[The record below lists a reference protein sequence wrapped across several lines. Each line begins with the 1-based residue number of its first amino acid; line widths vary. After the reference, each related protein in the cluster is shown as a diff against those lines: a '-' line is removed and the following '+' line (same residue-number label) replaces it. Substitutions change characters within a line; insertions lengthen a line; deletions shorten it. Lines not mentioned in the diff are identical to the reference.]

1 MRFSWKLLLLPV
13 LAVLAA
19 TPAHA
24 RERSGEGGGASTAGG
39 QRIEVRPY
47 IEAAQILSAELTP
60 GNDTVTYTRLAVGVD
75 TSING
80 RNTAGEVSLRY
91 ARTIG
96 WGNDA
101 PDGDE
106 ITGIARVSASI
117 IPRTLTIEAGGLA
130 TRTHFESNGGSV
142 LNPFSGDGD
151 SNTLYSVYAGP
162 SLQTYAGDVALMANY
177 RIGYTRLE
185 GPDGILSAP
194 DGDPVDVF
202 DHSTVHV
209 ATLHAGTKPGDVLPV
224 GLGLGAGW
232 YREDISNLDQRAED
246 RHVRADVTVPV
257 SRTVALVGG
266 VGYEDVE
273 ISSRNALFDADGKPV
288 FDSKGRLK
296 TDKSAPRV
304 MAYDVDGLIWDVGV
318 IWRPSVRTTLE
329 AHVGRRYGATS
340 YHGSFGW
347 QMTRRSSVNVMVY
360 DNVAG
365 FGGQLNN
372 ALSSLPTSFVA
383 VRNALTGDLNSCVGS
398 LEQGSCLGSALGS
411 VRSATFRGR
420 GVAVRYA
427 VDLGRIQAGIG
438 AGYDRR
444 KFIAAEGTIL
454 ASANGVIDEN
464 VWLAAYANLRLDRRS
479 TLSGDIRA
487 NWLNSGFDTDG
498 NVTAWGAGLAYDRLL
513 TDRLSATAA
522 VRLDGITREI
532 EEDSSYLTALLGL
545 RYSF

>member
-1 MRFSWKLLLLPV
+1 MRFSCKLLLLSV
-13 LAVLAA
+13 AAVLSA
-19 TPAHA
+19 TPALA
-24 RERSGEGGGASTAGG
+24 REGSGEGGRASTGGG
-39 QRIEVRPY
+39 QRIDVRPY
-47 IEAAQILSAELTP
+47 IEASQVLSAELSP

-75 TSING
+75 TSVTG
-80 RNTAGEVSLRY
+80 RNTAGELSLRY
-91 ARTIG
+91 ARSIG
-96 WGNDA
+96 WSKDSPDA
-101 PDGDE
+101 DE

-130 TRTHFESNGGSV
+130 TRTQFEGNGGSV
-142 LNPFSGDGD
+142 LNPFSDGD
-151 SNTLYSVYAGP
+151 SNTLYSLYAGP
-162 SLQTYAGDVALMANY
+162 SFQTYAGDIALSASY
-177 RIGYTRLE
+177 RLGYTRLE
-185 GPDGILSAP
+185 GPDGILAGA

-209 ATLHAGTKPGDVLPV
+209 ANVRAGTKPGDVLPV

-246 RHVRADVTVPV
+246 RNVRADVTVPV

-273 ISSRNALFDADGKPV
+273 ISSRDALFDADGNPLL
-288 FDSKGRLK
+288 DSHGRFR
-296 TDKSAPRV
+296 TDKNAPRV
-304 MAYDVDGLIWDVGV
+304 MAYDVNGFIWDVGV
-318 IWRPSVRTTLE
+318 IWKPSARTTLE

-347 QMTRRSSVNVMVY
+347 QMDRRSSINVMVY
-360 DNVAG
+360 DNIAG

-372 ALSSLPTSFVA
+372 ALSSLPTSFTA

-398 LEQGSCLGSALGS
+398 LEQGSCLGNALGS

-420 GVAVRYA
+420 GVAASYA
-427 VDLGRIQAGIG
+427 VNMGRVQAGLG

-464 VWLAAYANLRLDRRS
+464 IWTAAYGSFWLDRRS
-479 TLSGDIRA
+479 SLSADLRA
-487 NWLNSGFDTDG
+487 NWLDSGLEREG

-513 TDRLSATAA
+513 TDRLTATAA
-522 VRLDGITREI
+522 VRLDGVSRQIGENA
-532 EEDSSYLTALLGL
+532 SYFTALLGM

>member
-1 MRFSWKLLLLPV
+1 MRFLWKWLLLGI
-13 LAVLAA
+13 AA
-19 TPAHA
+19 TLSFNPALA
-24 RERSGEGGGASTAGG
+24 SERSSRDGAGASGGGH
-39 QRIEVRPY
+39 RIDVRPY
-47 IEAAQILSAELTP
+47 IEAAQVLTAELSP

-91 ARTIG
+91 ARNIG
-96 WGNDA
+96 WSKDA
-101 PDGDE
+101 RDGDE

-130 TRTHFESNGGSV
+130 ARTQFEGNGGSV
-142 LNPFSGDGD
+142 FNPFSGGS
-151 SNTLYSVYAGP
+151 SNDLYSVYAGP
-162 SLQTYAGDVALMANY
+162 SLQTHAGDVALQANY
-177 RIGYTRLE
+177 RIGYTRLD
-185 GPDGILSAP
+185 GPDGVLAGSN
-194 DGDPVDVF
+194 GDPVDVF
-202 DHSTVHV
+202 DDSTVQV

-246 RHVRADVTVPV
+246 KHVRADVTVPV

-266 VGYEDVE
+266 IGYEDVK
-273 ISSRNALFDADGKPV
+273 ISNRDALFDSNGNPV
-288 FDSKGRLK
+288 LDSRGRYV

-304 MAYDVDGLIWDVGV
+304 LAYDVDGLIWDVGV

-329 AHVGRRYGATS
+329 AYVGRRYGATS
-340 YHGSFGW
+340 YHGTFSW
-347 QMTRRSSVNVMVY
+347 QMDRRSSVNVMVY
-360 DNVAG
+360 DNIAG

-372 ALSSLPTSFVA
+372 ALSSLPTSFVP
-383 VRNALTGDLNSCVGS
+383 VRNALSGDLNGCVGS
-398 LEQGSCLGSALGS
+398 LEGGSCLGAALGS
-411 VRSATFRGR
+411 IRSATFRGR
-420 GVAVRYA
+420 GVAASYA

-464 VWLAAYANLRLDRRS
+464 IWLAAYMGYRLDQRS
-479 TLSGDIRA
+479 SLSADIRA
-487 NWLNSGFDTDG
+487 NWLNSGFDPDG
-498 NVTAWGAGLAYDRLL
+498 NITAWGAGLAYDRLL
-513 TDRLSATAA
+513 TDRLTATAA
-522 VRLDGITREI
+522 VRLDGITREKAG
-532 EEDSSYLTALLGL
+532 DASYLSALLGM